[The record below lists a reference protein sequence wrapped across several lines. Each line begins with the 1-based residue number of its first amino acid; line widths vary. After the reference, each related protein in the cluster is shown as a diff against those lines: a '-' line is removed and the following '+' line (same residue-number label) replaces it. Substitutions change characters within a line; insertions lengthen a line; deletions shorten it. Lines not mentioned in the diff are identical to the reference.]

1 MRSSLIFSNACAQR
15 LQEALR
21 ASPFVERAAF
31 LLCTEVCT
39 DRIRKLLV
47 TDVVAVQAKDYLR
60 QHEAGTSLA
69 SAAYASVVK
78 IARAANRSIVF
89 VHSHPQGA
97 LFFSAQDDRE
107 EPKLIEFF
115 QARVPGRTHGA
126 LVVCD
131 GEMLGRIYTP
141 DQQPLDVI
149 AEWGMQWRVHVGA
162 SGARQN
168 VFDRSIR
175 AIGQAGQS
183 VLSQLVVGIVGAGG
197 TGSPTAQIL
206 ARLGIGTLLLFDGDK
221 LEDTNVPRVVG
232 SRMADVGQVKVRVLA
247 EHLRAIGLGTTVE
260 PIEGSICRQDVAA
273 RLRDCDVIFS
283 CVDKEMPRSILMA
296 HHLHYLTPVIDL
308 GVKIETADQLI
319 QEVWG
324 RITTI
329 TPGAPCLFCR
339 GRISAEGLRLE
350 ALQCEERDSQIRQG
364 YAPEL
369 EEPAPA
375 VVAYTSAVASMAA
388 SELLS
393 RLFLSGARKSLGDE
407 SLMRLDLGTVRSNT
421 GQRRAACMCANDVS
435 LAAGD
440 VTPHL
445 ELLWAS

>member
-1 MRSSLIFSNACAQR
+1 MRSSLIFSSASAQR
-15 LQEALR
+15 LQEALSV
-21 ASPFVERAAF
+21 SPFVERAAF
-31 LLCTEVCT
+31 LLCMEVCT
-39 DRIRKLLV
+39 GRTRKLLV
-47 TDVVAVQAKDYLR
+47 MDVLSVQTKDYLH
-60 QHEAGTSLA
+60 QHEAGMSLA

-78 IARAANRSIVF
+78 VARAARRSIVF

-97 LFFSAQDDRE
+97 LYFSAQDDRE
-107 EPKLIEFF
+107 EPQLIKFF

-141 DQQPLDVI
+141 DQEPLDVI

-162 SGARQN
+162 SVDRQN

-175 AIGQAGQS
+175 AIGRAGQC
-183 VLSQLVVGIVGAGG
+183 VLSKLVVGIVGAGG
-197 TGSPTAQIL
+197 TGSPTAQTL
-206 ARLGIGTLLLFDGDK
+206 ARLGIGTLLLFDDDK
-221 LEDTNVPRVVG
+221 LEDSNVPRVVG
-232 SRMADVGQVKVRVLA
+232 SRMADVGQAKVHVLA
-247 EHLRAIGLGTTVE
+247 EHLRAIGLGTAVE

-283 CVDKEMPRSILMA
+283 CVDREMPRSILMA
-296 HHLHYLTPVIDL
+296 HHLHYLAPVIDL
-308 GVKIETADQLI
+308 GVKIEAADQLI

-350 ALQCEERDSQIRQG
+350 ALQREERNSQIRQG

-375 VVAYTSAVASMAA
+375 VVAYTSAVAAMAA

-393 RLFLSGARKSLGDE
+393 RLFLAGTRKSLGDE
-407 SLMRLDLGTVRSNT
+407 SLMRLDLGTMRSNA
-421 GQRRAACMCANDVS
+421 GQRRVACMCANDAS
-435 LAAGD
+435 FAAGD
-440 VTPHL
+440 VVPYL
-445 ELLWAS
+445 ELSWAP

>member
-1 MRSSLIFSNACAQR
+1 MRSSLILSSVSAQR

-21 ASPFVERAAF
+21 ARPFVERAAF

-39 DRIRKLLV
+39 DSTRKFLV
-47 TDVVAVQAKDYLR
+47 TDVVPVQAKDYLR
-60 QHEAGTSLA
+60 QHKAGMSLA

-78 IARAANRSIVF
+78 VARAANRSIVF

-107 EPKLIEFF
+107 EAKLIEFF
-115 QARVPGRTHGA
+115 QARVPGRAHGT
-126 LVVCD
+126 LVVSD
-131 GEMLGRIYTP
+131 GKMIGRIYTP
-141 DQQPLDVI
+141 DQEPLDVI
-149 AEWGMQWRVHVGA
+149 AEWGAQWRVHVGA
-162 SGARQN
+162 GMARQN

-183 VLSQLVVGIVGAGG
+183 VLSKLIIGIVGAGG

-206 ARLGIGTLLLFDGDK
+206 TRLGIGTLLLFDDDT

-232 SRMADVGQVKVRVLA
+232 SRMTDVGQAKVRVLA
-247 EHLRAIGLGTTVE
+247 EHLSAIGLGTTVE

-308 GVKIETADQLI
+308 GVKIEAADQLI

-324 RITTI
+324 RVTTI

-350 ALQCEERDSQIRQG
+350 ALQRQERDSQIRQG

-375 VVAYTSAVASMAA
+375 VVAYTSAVAATAA
-388 SELLS
+388 SEFLS
-393 RLFLSGARKSLGDE
+393 RLFLAGARKSLGDE
-407 SLMRLDLGTVRSNT
+407 SLMRLDLGTVRSNS
-421 GQRRAACMCANDVS
+421 GQRRAACMCANDAS
-435 LAAGD
+435 FAAGD
-440 VTPHL
+440 VTPYL
-445 ELLWAS
+445 ELSWSS

>member
-1 MRSSLIFSNACAQR
+1 MRSSLILSGVSAQR
-15 LQEALR
+15 LQEALH
-21 ASPFVERAAF
+21 ANPFVERAAF
-31 LLCTEVCT
+31 LLCREVCT
-39 DRIRKLLV
+39 DSTRKLLV
-47 TDVVAVQAKDYLR
+47 TDVVPVQAKDYLH
-60 QHEAGTSLA
+60 QHEAGMSLA

-78 IARAANRSIVF
+78 VARAASRSIVF
-89 VHSHPQGA
+89 VHSHPQSA

-107 EPKLIEFF
+107 EAKLIEFF
-115 QARVPGRTHGA
+115 RARVPGRTHGA

-131 GEMLGRIYTP
+131 GEMIGRIYTP
-141 DQQPLDVI
+141 DQEPLDVI
-149 AEWGMQWRVHVGA
+149 AEWGTQWRVHVGA
-162 SGARQN
+162 SVARQN

-183 VLSQLVVGIVGAGG
+183 VLSKLIVGIVGAGG

-206 ARLGIGTLLLFDGDK
+206 TRLGIGTMLLFDDDN

-232 SRMADVGQVKVRVLA
+232 SRMADVGQAKVKVLA

-260 PIEGSICRQDVAA
+260 PIQGSICRQDVAA

-308 GVKIETADQLI
+308 GVKIEAADQLI

-350 ALQCEERDSQIRQG
+350 ALQRGERDSQIRQG

-375 VVAYTSAVASMAA
+375 VVAYTSAVAATAA

-393 RLFLSGARKSLGDE
+393 RLFLAGARKSLGDE
-407 SLMRLDLGTVRSNT
+407 SLMRLDLGTVRSNS
-421 GQRRAACMCANDVS
+421 GQRRATCMCANDAS
-435 LAAGD
+435 FAAGD
-440 VTPHL
+440 VTPYL
-445 ELLWAS
+445 ELSWAS

>member
-1 MRSSLIFSNACAQR
+1 MRSSLILSNATSQR
-15 LQEALR
+15 LEEALH

-39 DRIRKLLV
+39 DRTRKLLV
-47 TDVVAVQAKDYLR
+47 MDVVPVLPKDYLR
-60 QHEAGTSLA
+60 QHEAGMSLA
-69 SAAYASVVK
+69 SAAYTSVVK
-78 IARAANRSIVF
+78 TARAANRSIVF
-89 VHSHPQGA
+89 VHSHPPRA

-115 QARVPGRTHGA
+115 KARVPGRTHGA

-141 DQQPLDVI
+141 DQEPLNII
-149 AEWGMQWRVHVGA
+149 AEWGAHWRVHVGA
-162 SGARQN
+162 SVARQK

-183 VLSQLVVGIVGAGG
+183 LLGQLVVGIVGAGG

-206 ARLGIGTLLLFDGDK
+206 ARLGIGTLLLFDDDK

-232 SRMADVGQVKVRVLA
+232 STMSDVGQAKVQVLA
-247 EHLRAIGLGTTVE
+247 EHLGAIGLGTTVE

-308 GVKIETADQLI
+308 GVKIEVTGKTI

-339 GRISAEGLRLE
+339 GRIGAEGLRLE
-350 ALQCEERDSQIRQG
+350 ALLRDERDSQIRQG

-375 VVAYTSAVASMAA
+375 VVAYTSAVASMAS

-393 RLFLSGARKSLGDE
+393 RLFLPGARKSLGDE
-407 SLMRLDLGTVRSNT
+407 SLMRLDLGTVRSNA
-421 GQRRAACMCANDVS
+421 GQRRAACMCANDAS

-440 VTPHL
+440 VSPHL
-445 ELLWAS
+445 DLSWR